1 MYIVLK
7 CSCSSINIKHKD
19 LLSVVEKNRLHIHIL
34 SVPIFISHIF
44 MFLNLVYIV
53 INFIHFCVCLF
64 TTPQVIIF
72 KFYRVKIKFVIL
84 LFLVLFLLLLLV
96 AAPENIVRT
105 VPVYVHT
112 ILSGAQCTGL
122 WK

>member
-1 MYIVLK
+1 M
-7 CSCSSINIKHKD
+7 KHKD